1 MNTGICKLDI
11 EHSFIISAYTLLIMS
26 VFAYLED
33 KNEGRRRSCIGGI
46 KLFLDEMYGM
56 NRVNHGYTSPEEKE
70 LYEQKGA
77 EYVSDTTRD
86 HVKDLMRW
94 KINSKNSAGSMRT
107 YLGAVK
113 EFFEVNGITLT
124 REQDKKILN
133 KFKGGVEAPDDAP
146 DHGLIRSLLEHSDV
160 RMKAIVLLLSSTGM
174 RIGEL
179 LSIHEKQIDY
189 SRRMITLKAEDT
201 KTQTGRNV
209 FFTREAE
216 LALNQFL
223 KVRGK
228 YIADNNI
235 QAAKLKNNIQIRDDG
250 RIFPHD
256 PNSINKTWNRTL
268 KRAGMYQKNGRGQQK
283 FHPHSLR
290 QFFSTQLRKD
300 GTPDSIVEVLLGH
313 KLYLGTYTRYT
324 PSELQEQYEKHSACL
339 AIGGEDQV
347 RKTISALAEKAI
359 EHNSMIDT
367 LKREKA
373 DLLERVQILE
383 RREQTTQKLNKIQGT
398 LTDEERESLK
408 KMIIDELKS
417 EQSIK

>member
-1 MNTGICKLDI
+1 
-11 EHSFIISAYTLLIMS
+11 MS
-26 VFAYLED
+26 VFAYLDD
-33 KNEGRRRSCIGGI
+33 KNESRRRSCIGGI
-46 KLFLDEMYGM
+46 KLFLDEIYGM
-56 NRVNHGYTSPEEKE
+56 TRVNHGYTSPEEKA

-77 EYVSDTTRD
+77 EYVKDISRD
-86 HVKDLMRW
+86 YVKDLIHW
-94 KINSKNSAGSMRT
+94 KNNSKNTAGSMRT

-113 EFFEVNGITLT
+113 EFFEVNGITFT
-124 REQDKKILN
+124 REQEKKILN
-133 KFKGGVEAPDDAP
+133 KFKGGIEAPDDAP
-146 DHGLIRSLLEHSDV
+146 DHGVIRSLLEHSDV
-160 RMKAIVLLLSSTGM
+160 RMKAVVLLLSSTGM

-179 LSIHEKQIDY
+179 LSIHENQIDFA
-189 SRRMITLKAEDT
+189 RRMITLKAEDT

-235 QAAKLKNNIQIRDDG
+235 QAAKLKNNIQTKDDG

-268 KRAGMYQKNGRGQQK
+268 KHAGMYQQNDRGQQK

-324 PSELQEQYEKHSACL
+324 PSELQEQYEKHSPAL
-339 AIGGEDQV
+339 SIGGEDQV

-359 EHNSMIDT
+359 EHNSTIDSLRKENT
-367 LKREKA
+367 
-373 DLLERVQILE
+373 DLLERLQQLE
-383 RREQTTQKLNKIQGT
+383 RNQQNIQTLDKFQLS
-398 LTDEERESLK
+398 DEDRDAIAK
-408 KMIIDELKS
+408 KMFALQLGQGK
-417 EQSIK
+417 